1 MSLRSFIDKLLDV
14 SLPSF
19 LSSPRFASFGRGKV
33 GPEESVDIAR
43 LTAPISMLDQIGKR
57 Y

>member
-14 SLPSF
+14 SL

>member
-14 SLPSF
+14 SLPPF

-43 LTAPISMLDQIGKR
+43 LIAPISMLDQIGKR